1 MDVKYRY
8 IAIFSIA
15 LNIFFATNYFGS
27 APNKPESIG
36 SSSKAIETK
45 ADAETTRIALS
56 EGDNLNDFHLS
67 LLTQGFTQDQTKP
80 LLFTKLKQLHIDS
93 IKKPDDKFWL
103 HQPLAQVEYMEALF
117 QGYQQVRE
125 TLQAIYGAAVKD
137 DPMVSDIFYP
147 VANQYPFLASQK
159 QVAVQKMQLEM
170 QKQAVLMQSQG
181 RNPRGLTPE
190 QSPQRRLSRVL
201 DTTQLTEYQLRTSPL
216 ANKMRQSKV
225 VFTEG
230 KFRKA
235 YDVLLRLQHSNDSQT
250 PLDVRS
256 DLNDLLGD
264 DDGLLLWAAID
275 PIYSILRQVATRH
288 NVPEGQALSAYDL
301 ILSARK
307 DVSEAAAQ
315 RDSDPQQ
322 AVYQV
327 QGIMSSLKN
336 QLAEMVGETAAND
349 FINLVNG
356 RRSPSPV
363 RRNGG

>member
-15 LNIFFATNYFGS
+15 INIFFVINHFISSANQSETTGTNPLS
-27 APNKPESIG
+27 VVAEL
-36 SSSKAIETK
+36 
-45 ADAETTRIALS
+45 DAETAHKVLPET
-56 EGDNLNDFHLS
+56 DDLNHFHSS
-67 LLTQGFTQDQTKP
+67 LLAQGFTQDQTKP
-80 LLFTKLKQLHIDS
+80 LLFTTLKQLHIDS
-93 IKKPDDKFWL
+93 IKKPDDKFWI

-125 TLQAIYGAAVKD
+125 ALQAIYGDAVKD
-137 DPMVSDIFYP
+137 DPMVSDVFYP
-147 VANQYPFLASQK
+147 VANQYPFLASEK
-159 QVAVQKMQLEM
+159 QIAVQKMQLEM
-170 QKQAVLMQSQG
+170 QKTAVLMQSQG
-181 RNPRGLTPE
+181 ANPRGLPPE
-190 QSPQRRLSRVL
+190 QSPQRRLSRAL
-201 DTTQLTEYQLRTSPL
+201 DTAQLTEYQLRTSPL

-225 VFTEG
+225 VFTEA

-235 YDVLLRLQHSNDSQT
+235 YDVLLRLQHSNDSQA

-256 DLNDLLGD
+256 DLNELLGD
-264 DDGLLLWAAID
+264 EDGLLLWAAID
-275 PIYSILRQVATRH
+275 PIYSVLRQVAARH

-307 DVSEAAAQ
+307 DVSEAAAM

-336 QLAEMVGETAAND
+336 QLAEMVGEAAAND

>member
-27 APNKPESIG
+27 APNTPESIG
-36 SSSKAIETK
+36 SGSKAIVTK
-45 ADAETTRIALS
+45 PDAQAARIVLS
-56 EGDNLNDFHLS
+56 EANNLNDFHSS
-67 LLTQGFTQDQTKP
+67 LLAQGFTQDQTKP
-80 LLFTKLKQLHIDS
+80 LLFTTLKQLHIDS

-137 DPMVSDIFYP
+137 DPMVSDVFYP
-147 VANQYPFLASQK
+147 VASQYPFLGSQK
-159 QVAVQKMQLEM
+159 QIAVQKMQLEI
-170 QKQAVLMQSQG
+170 QKTAVLMQSQG
-181 RNPRGLTPE
+181 ANPRGLPPE
-190 QSPQRRLSRVL
+190 QSPQRRLARVL

-225 VFTEG
+225 VFTEA

-235 YDVLLRLQHSNDSQT
+235 YDVLLRLQHSNDSQA
-250 PLDVRS
+250 PVDVRS

-264 DDGLLLWAAID
+264 EDGLLLWAAID
-275 PIYSILRQVATRH
+275 PIYSVLKQVATRH

-307 DVSEAAAQ
+307 DVSEAAAM
-315 RDSDPQQ
+315 RDSGPQQ

-327 QGIMSSLKN
+327 QEIMSSLKN
-336 QLAEMVGETAAND
+336 QLAEMVGEVAAND

>member
-15 LNIFFATNYFGS
+15 LNIFFATNYFVS
-27 APNKPESIG
+27 PSNQSESIG
-36 SSSKAIETK
+36 SDPLSVGDEPNGQTA
-45 ADAETTRIALS
+45 RIALS
-56 EGDNLNDFHLS
+56 ETDDLIEFYSS
-67 LLTQGFTQDQTKP
+67 LLAQGFTQDQTKP
-80 LLFTKLKQLHIDS
+80 LLFTKLKQLYIDS

-117 QGYQQVRE
+117 QGYQQIRE
-125 TLQAIYGAAVKD
+125 ALQAIYGDGVKHD
-137 DPMVSDIFYP
+137 TIVSDVFYP
-147 VANQYPFLASQK
+147 VANQYPFLTSQK

-181 RNPRGLTPE
+181 GNPRGLTPE

-201 DTTQLTEYQLRTSPL
+201 DATQLTEYQLRTSPL
-216 ANKMRQSKV
+216 ANKMRQSEV
-225 VFTEG
+225 VFTEA

-235 YDVLLRLQHSNDSQT
+235 YDVLLRLQHSSDSKT
-250 PLDVRS
+250 PVGVRF

-264 DDGLLLWAAID
+264 EDGLLLWAAID
-275 PIYSILRQVATRH
+275 PIYSVLRQVATRH

-301 ILSARK
+301 ILSARE
-307 DVSEAAAQ
+307 DVSEAVAQ
-315 RDSDPQQ
+315 RDFDPQQ
-322 AVYQV
+322 AGYQV
-327 QGIMSSLKN
+327 QEIMSSLKN
-336 QLAEMVGETAAND
+336 RLAEMVGEAAAND

>member
-15 LNIFFATNYFGS
+15 LNIFFAADHFVVGS
-27 APNKPESIG
+27 NQPEAIG
-36 SSSKAIETK
+36 SDPLPLVDKPD
-45 ADAETTRIALS
+45 ADTALVVLS
-56 EGDNLNDFHLS
+56 DNDDINDFYSS
-67 LLTQGFTQDQTKP
+67 LLDQGFTQDQTKP

-93 IKKPDDKFWL
+93 IKKPNDKFWL

-117 QGYQQVRE
+117 EGYQRVRGS
-125 TLQAIYGAAVKD
+125 LQAIYGAAVKD
-137 DPMVSDIFYP
+137 DSMVSDVFYP
-147 VANQYPFLASQK
+147 VANQYPFLTSQK
-159 QVAVQKMQLEM
+159 QIAVQKMQLEM
-170 QKQAVLMQSQG
+170 QRQAVLMQSQG
-181 RNPRGLTPE
+181 VNPRGLTPE

-216 ANKMRQSKV
+216 ANKMRQSEV
-225 VFTEG
+225 VFTEA

-235 YDVLLRLQHSNDSQT
+235 YDILLKLQHSNDSQA
-250 PLDVRS
+250 PVDVRN
-256 DLNDLLGD
+256 DLNELLGD
-264 DDGLLLWAAID
+264 EDGLLLWAAID
-275 PIYSILRQVATRH
+275 PIYSVLKQVATRH
-288 NVPEGQALSAYDL
+288 SVPEGHALTAYDL
-301 ILSARK
+301 ILSARN

-327 QGIMSSLKN
+327 QEIMSSLKN
-336 QLAEMVGETAAND
+336 QLADMVGEAAAND

>member
-27 APNKPESIG
+27 APNTPESIG
-36 SSSKAIETK
+36 SGSKAIVTK
-45 ADAETTRIALS
+45 PDAQAARIVLS
-56 EGDNLNDFHLS
+56 EANNLNDFHSS
-67 LLTQGFTQDQTKP
+67 LLAQGFTQDQTKP
-80 LLFTKLKQLHIDS
+80 LLFTTLKQLHIDS
-93 IKKPDDKFWL
+93 IKKPEDKFWL

-117 QGYQQVRE
+117 EGYQQVRE
-125 TLQAIYGAAVKD
+125 ALQAIYGAAVKD
-137 DPMVSDIFYP
+137 DPMVSDVFYP

-159 QVAVQKMQLEM
+159 QIAVQKMQLEM
-170 QKQAVLMQSQG
+170 QKTAVLMQSHG
-181 RNPRGLTPE
+181 ANPRGLPPE
-190 QSPQRRLSRVL
+190 QSPQRRLARVL

-225 VFTEG
+225 VFTEAR
-230 KFRKA
+230 FRKA
-235 YDVLLRLQHSNDSQT
+235 YDVLLRLQHSNDSQA
-250 PLDVRS
+250 PVDVRS

-264 DDGLLLWAAID
+264 EDGLLLWAAID
-275 PIYSILRQVATRH
+275 PIYSVLKQVATRH

-307 DVSEAAAQ
+307 DVSEAAAM

-327 QGIMSSLKN
+327 QEIMSSLKN
-336 QLAEMVGETAAND
+336 QLAEMVGEVAAND